1 MKENEFR
8 FQNKN
13 QVLLTLDICGAP
25 YQFDV
30 SPTNYGL
37 IKKVAELSRETQRLL
52 AEFNAKKK
60 DTLFDMEKAF
70 DFLKEK
76 EQEIMEIL
84 LPGKWEEL
92 FKLAGQDL
100 MNMVD
105 LISFL
110 AERIQ
115 SKGAKAKKDS
125 LAPEVPQDAG
135 EV

>member
-8 FQNKN
+8 FENKN
-13 QVLLTLDICGAP
+13 QVMLTLDICGTP

-37 IKKVAELSRETQRLL
+37 IKKVAELSRETQKILV
-52 AEFNAKKK
+52 EFNAKKK
-60 DTLFDMEKAF
+60 ETLFDMEKAF

-76 EQEIMEIL
+76 EQEVLEIM
-84 LPGKWEEL
+84 LPGKWDEL
-92 FKLAGQDL
+92 FKLAGYDL

-105 LISFL
+105 LIAFVSD
-110 AERIQ
+110 RIK

-125 LAPEVPQDAG
+125 VSPEVPEDA
-135 EV
+135 EKV